1 MAEDEDTLEAEIVYP
16 ITCGDSKANLIW
28 RKFVCPG
35 INVKCVQVRVMGC
48 DTVTRAGSMPDVLP
62 NEGFEP
68 SRDSTAALHAFFSVW
83 SLSVS
88 FGKFFLHH
96 NHVMVGEGEIT
107 GTLIPVGLTK
117 LSRPGWRDPT
127 WLERCCPNLTALLE
141 NLGTSLSVRFERNR
155 GFVEKLIKHCMVAP
169 LSWRIHG

>member
-48 DTVTRAGSMPDVLP
+48 DTVTRAGSVPDVLP

-68 SRDSTAALHAFFSVW
+68 SRDSIAALHAFFSVW

-88 FGKFFLHH
+88 FGKFFFASQPCHGGRGR
-96 NHVMVGEGEIT
+96 NFWDIN
-107 GTLIPVGLTK
+107 
-117 LSRPGWRDPT
+117 T
-127 WLERCCPNLTALLE
+127 WYVLAWPNRSDLLERCCPNLTALLE
-141 NLGTSLSVRFERNR
+141 SLGTSLSVQFERN
-155 GFVEKLIKHCMVAP
+155 
-169 LSWRIHG
+169 